1 MHSLHLLRLGI
12 ALGLCFV
19 MPPLVLSGEAE
30 DNDECY
36 ASMPDD
42 FVNITVA
49 LHNFYRAH
57 VYPSAAN
64 MKKMVRMLSELSEL
78 I

>member
-1 MHSLHLLRLGI
+1 MQLTCNKMHSLHLLLSIG
-12 ALGLCFV
+12 LGLCFF
-19 MPPLVLSGEAE
+19 MSPLIQSGEISG
-30 DNDECY
+30 DDCDVY
-36 ASMPDD
+36 MPDD

-64 MKKMVRMLSELSEL
+64 MKKMVC
-78 I
+78 IVA

>member
-1 MHSLHLLRLGI
+1 MQLACSKMRSLHLLVGI
-12 ALGLCFV
+12 GLGLCFF
-19 MPPLVLSGEAE
+19 MPPLVLSGEIGG
-30 DNDECY
+30 DDCDVY
-36 ASMPDD
+36 MPDD

-64 MKKMVRMLSELSEL
+64 MKKMVC
-78 I
+78 IFT